1 MRPTAAAGSAFGWR
15 RWLVVGLAWAAPAVS
30 AAAATAAVTTPP
42 PCRLPGLP
50 NEVRC
55 GQLTRPLNPAQP
67 QGPQIEVHYAVLPA
81 LTRQPR
87 PDPLF
92 VLAGGPG
99 QSAIDLAPQVAG
111 LFRRLN
117 QQRDIVL
124 VDQRGTG
131 RSAPLVCEEP
141 RHEPL
146 AAQALGPQVE
156 RLMRCRDVLARQ
168 APLRE
173 VQDLRW
179 FTTSVAVQD
188 LDAVRHALGF
198 ARVNLIGGSYGTR
211 VALEWL
217 RQHPTHVR
225 RGVLDGVAPPDMAL
239 PHSSGQDAEA
249 AFEALLKACD
259 TEPGCSARHPKL
271 RRQWRDLMA
280 GLPRAISVTHPVDGR
295 RETVTLTPDLLA
307 AWVRGPLYRPSLA
320 SALPAALAA
329 AAEDDRWEGLVG
341 LNAVLSARQGP
352 AQVAL
357 GMHFSVVCA
366 EDQPAVPAP
375 AAGTSLRWNDSGRQ
389 LYAQVCAQWPRG
401 EVPAGFTTVATSPVP
416 WLLLSGGLD
425 PITPPRHGQR
435 MAEALGPLARHVVL
449 PHAGHGL
456 MGVGCLGEVITRFFD
471 SVDDAG
477 ALAVDAGCAQDVPRP
492 PMFELPRPPGS
503 PLQRLSQPT
512 AATR

>member
-1 MRPTAAAGSAFGWR
+1 MRRTAASGSRGGWR
-15 RWLVVGLAWAAPAVS
+15 PWLASLALAVPAVS
-30 AAAATAAVTTPP
+30 AAATVTTTTQ

-67 QGPQIEVHYAVLPA
+67 QGSQIEVHYAVLPA

-87 PDPLF
+87 ADPLF

-99 QSAIDLAPQVAG
+99 QSAIDLAPQMTG

-131 RSAPLVCEEP
+131 RSAPLICDEP
-141 RHEPL
+141 HRGPL
-146 AAQALGPQVE
+146 AAQALDPQVQ
-156 RLMRCRDVLARQ
+156 RLLRCRDALARQ

-188 LDAVRHALGF
+188 LDAVRQALGF

-217 RQHPTHVR
+217 RQFPGRVR

-239 PHSSGQDAEA
+239 PHSSGLDAEA
-249 AFEALLKACD
+249 AFEALLGACEA
-259 TEPGCSARHPKL
+259 EPGCAARYPRL
-271 RRQWRDLMA
+271 RTQWRDLMA
-280 GLPRAISVTHPVDGR
+280 GLPRTVQVAHPVDGR
-295 RETVTLTPDLLA
+295 RETLTLTRDLLA

-329 AAEDDRWEGLVG
+329 AAEDDRWDGLVG

-357 GMHFSVVCA
+357 GMHFSVICA
-366 EDQPAVPAP
+366 EDQPRVPAL
-375 AAGTSLRWNDSGRQ
+375 ATEALHWNGSGRQ

-401 EVPAGFTTVATSPVP
+401 EVPADFTTVSTSPVP

-435 MAEALGPLARHVVL
+435 VAEALGPLARHVVL
-449 PHAGHGL
+449 AHAGHGL

-471 SVDDAG
+471 SPDDAG
-477 ALAVDAGCAQDVPRP
+477 ALAVDARCAQDVPRP
-492 PMFELPRPPGS
+492 LMFELPTSPS
-503 PLQRLSQPT
+503 QPLQPRTPNL
-512 AATR
+512 R